1 MKNYR
6 ILLVLII
13 TGFVYL
19 GCKKEGRLDYID
31 PNLPAPA
38 MVSDIK
44 IISSPGGLV
53 LTYKVPNDPN
63 FHYAKAVCEVRPG
76 VFLEAKSSFYNDTL
90 ALQGFGDTM
99 NYDIKVYSV
108 GKNEK
113 SSEPVT
119 VSARPLN
126 PPVRTVYKT
135 LKLVPTFG
143 GVQVAFKNPSMA
155 NIAIV
160 VMRDTTGLKT
170 WSTLETFY
178 TGADSGQF
186 SIRGMES
193 VNQHFAIFLRDRW
206 NNKSDTLQKE
216 LKPIFETKIPK
227 NTWSVLE
234 LPNDQV
240 ALATP
245 AYNLNNLWNGTFSWE
260 GADLP
265 YASDNNSKLPQS
277 FSIDLGMK
285 VSFSRIVEHQVPHDH
300 LYAGSAVKKFELW
313 ASNNP
318 APDGS
323 WSSWDSLGTFT
334 SFKPSGLPAGQ
345 FNDDDKNYASFIGED
360 FEFNSVLPAYR
371 YIRWKTLETYG
382 SSGQVVIAELDV
394 YGQIVP

>member
-1 MKNYR
+1 MKNKR
-6 ILLVLII
+6 LLLGFILI
-13 TGFVYL
+13 GFFYL
-19 GCKKEGRLDYID
+19 GCKKEGRIDYINS
-31 PNLPAPA
+31 NLPAPQK
-38 MVSDIK
+38 VSDIK
-44 IISSPGGLV
+44 IIREPGGLI

-90 ALQGFGDTM
+90 ALQGFGDTL
-99 NYDIKVYSV
+99 NYDIKVYSI

-113 SSEPVT
+113 GSEPVS
-119 VSARPLN
+119 VQARPLD

-193 VNQHFAIFLRDRW
+193 VDQHFAIFLRDRW
-206 NNKSDTLQKE
+206 NNKSDTLQKQ

-234 LPNDQV
+234 LPNDQKE
-240 ALATP
+240 LATP
-245 AYNLNNLWNGTFSWE
+245 TYNLTNLWNGTFSWE

-265 YASDNNSKLPQS
+265 YATDNNSKLPQS
-277 FSIDLGMK
+277 FSIDLGVK

-300 LYAGSAVKKFELW
+300 LYTGSAVKKFELW

-318 APDGS
+318 SPDGS
-323 WSSWDSLGTFT
+323 WSSWDSLGTFN
-334 SFKPSGLPAGQ
+334 SFKPSGLPVGQ
-345 FNDDDKNYASFIGED
+345 YTDEDKNYASFIGED
-360 FEFNSVLPAYR
+360 FEFNTVLPGYR

-382 SSGQVVIAELDV
+382 STGQVVIAELDV
-394 YGQIVP
+394 FGQIVP

>member
-1 MKNYR
+1 MKNNR
-6 ILLVLII
+6 LLLVIILIGLI
-13 TGFVYL
+13 YA
-19 GCKKEGRLDYID
+19 GCRKEGRIDYID
-31 PNLPAPA
+31 ANLPAPA
-38 MVSDIK
+38 NVTDIK
-44 IISSPGGLV
+44 IIQAPGGLI
-53 LTYKVPNDPN
+53 LTYKVPSDPN
-63 FHYAKAVCEVRPG
+63 FHYAKAVCEIRPG

-90 ALQGFGDTM
+90 VLQGFGDTSK
-99 NYDIKVYSV
+99 YDIKVYSV

-113 SSEPVT
+113 GSEPVT
-119 VSARPLN
+119 VQARPLN

-193 VNQHFAIFLRDRW
+193 VDQHFAIFLRDRW
-206 NNKSDTLQKE
+206 NNKSDTLQKQ

-234 LPNDQV
+234 LPNDQKD
-240 ALATP
+240 LATP
-245 AYNLNNLWNGTFSWE
+245 TYNLTNLWNGTFSWE

-265 YASDNNSKLPQS
+265 YATSNNSKLPQS
-277 FSIDLGMK
+277 FSIDLGVK

-300 LYAGSAVKKFELW
+300 LYTASAVKKFELW

-318 APDGS
+318 SSDGS
-323 WSSWDSLGTFT
+323 WSSWDSLGTFN

-345 FNDDDKNYASFIGED
+345 FTDEDKNYASFIGED
-360 FEFNSVLPAYR
+360 FEFTSVLPAYR

-382 SSGQVVIAELDV
+382 STGQVVIAELDV
-394 YGQIVP
+394 FGQIVP